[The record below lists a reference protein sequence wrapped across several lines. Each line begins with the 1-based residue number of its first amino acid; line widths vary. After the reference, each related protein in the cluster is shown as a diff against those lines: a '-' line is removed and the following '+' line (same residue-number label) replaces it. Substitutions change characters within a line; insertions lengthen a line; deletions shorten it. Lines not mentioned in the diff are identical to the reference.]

1 MSSNRN
7 ISRHGSWET
16 QPCRIDISGWEKRV
30 KDVQRATAK
39 VCSEVVDFGL
49 DRLFNRTI
57 EHVTAPGTPYREN
70 YYVEIDGEKR
80 KRTRSKRGPLT
91 NAGKLPIPI
100 VTGQLRRSIKSIRF
114 NTIFGA
120 VWSDPRI
127 AKHNVYVHFGTRY
140 MAPRP
145 FLQAAVD
152 IERPIIL
159 EYMKKR
165 ILSEIQRVGGQME
178 FKFE

>member
-1 MSSNRN
+1 MASIRN
-7 ISRHGSWET
+7 ISQYGSWEK
-16 QPCRIDISGWEKRV
+16 QPCRIDISGWEKQI
-30 KDVQRATAK
+30 KDVKKTAAK
-39 VCSEVVDFGL
+39 VCIQVVDLGL
-49 DRLFNRTI
+49 DRLFKRTI

-70 YYVEIDGEKR
+70 YYIEKNGKKY

-100 VTGQLRRSIKSIRF
+100 VTGQLRRSIKSVRF
-114 NTIFGA
+114 NAVFGA

-127 AKHNVYVHFGTRY
+127 AKHNVFVHFGTKA
-140 MAPRP
+140 MLPRP

-159 EYMKKR
+159 ESMKKR
-165 ILSEIQRVGGQME
+165 ILSEIQQAAGQKE
-178 FKFE
+178 FNFE